1 MIPLIAWALVTTVI
15 SSGNWND
22 SSIWLSDN
30 IGDNIDKD
38 VEFNNNLPGAV
49 TIQNS
54 DSYEIGTLDMNNGNI
69 LVIDS
74 GGSLIIGSNIINKN
88 LFGGNMITVNANGN
102 LEIWGDLTLSN
113 DLVINIEGSVTIH
126 GDFNGG
132 NDADVTVDGT
142 LIIDGNAD
150 LGNNSVLVG
159 LGAVNIGGDCNG
171 PDSFCLNGP
180 LDTVPPVISDCPA
193 DTVVNIDTGCEVI
206 VNWVEPTA
214 DDGFYSLVDTFT
226 STHSSGDLFPVGITN
241 VIYTA
246 TDLYDNSSTC
256 EFTITVND
264 IAPPVFE
271 SCATDIIITELD
283 LNAQSAI
290 VTWQEPIVSDN
301 CPTSIIISSNFSSGD
316 RFPLGRTEVTYTA
329 IDASGNSATCKF
341 SITIEENTIPVGD
354 KAFTP
359 NNDNIND
366 VWVIENI
373 ENYPD
378 NHVMIFDRLGGVI
391 YSATGYNNR
400 DIAWDGRSNQSGLD
414 KMPTG
419 TYFYK
424 IDLGNG
430 ISTPKGFVEL
440 IR

>member
-15 SSGNWND
+15 SSGDWND
-22 SSIWLSDN
+22 SGIWLSAN
-30 IGDNIDKD
+30 IGDNIDED

-49 TIQNS
+49 AVQNG
-54 DSYEIGTLDMNNGNI
+54 DSYEIGTLNMNNGNI
-69 LVIDS
+69 LLIDS
-74 GGSLIIGSNIINKN
+74 GASLIIGSNIINKN

-132 NDADVTVDGT
+132 NVADVTVNGALNIT
-142 LIIDGNAD
+142 GNAD

-159 LGAVNIGGDCNG
+159 SGTVNIGGDCSG

-180 LDTVPPVISDCPA
+180 LDTVPPVISDCPTDIFVNL
-193 DTVVNIDTGCEVI
+193 DTCCEVI
-206 VNWVEPTA
+206 VNWIEPTA

-226 STHSSGDLFPVGITN
+226 STHSPGDSFPVGK
-241 VIYTA
+241 
-246 TDLYDNSSTC
+246 
-256 EFTITVND
+256 
-264 IAPPVFE
+264 
-271 SCATDIIITELD
+271 
-283 LNAQSAI
+283 
-290 VTWQEPIVSDN
+290 
-301 CPTSIIISSNFSSGD
+301 
-316 RFPLGRTEVTYTA
+316 TEVTYTA
-329 IDASGNSATCKF
+329 TDAYGNSATCKF
-341 SITIEENTIPVGD
+341 SIIIEENKIPVGD

-391 YSATGYNNR
+391 YSAIGYNNR
-400 DIAWDGRSNQSGLD
+400 DIAWDGYSNQSGLD

-430 ISTPKGFVEL
+430 NSTSKGSVEL
-440 IR
+440 VR